1 MNKTLLERHSKRK
14 SNQARKIHITKDYIH
29 NADASCLINVGK
41 TSIICTASI
50 ETKIPNW
57 LKGSG
62 KGWLTAEYSMLP
74 ASTHTRN
81 NRESAQ
87 GKQSG
92 RTLEIQRLIGRSLRA
107 SLDLEKLQELQIKI
121 DCDVINADGG
131 TRTASITGGWVV
143 LKMLVE
149 SLIKNKTLKNNPIK
163 DQVAAISCGIFK
175 GEEILDLD
183 YFEDSNTEI
192 DANFVVSKSKNLI
205 EVQATA
211 EKGGFTKTQL
221 NTLIDMACKECDN
234 LFSIQSEVIK
244 NEKLPIGGY

>member
-14 SNQARKIHITKDYIH
+14 SNQARKIHITKDYIN

-41 TSIICTASI
+41 TSIICTASV

-57 LKGSG
+57 LKDSG

-81 NRESAQ
+81 NRESSQ

-107 SLDLEKLQELQIKI
+107 SLDLKKLQELQIKI

-149 SLIKNKTLKNNPIK
+149 SLIKNKTLKQNPIK

-175 GEEILDLD
+175 GKEILDLD

-234 LFSIQSEVIK
+234 LFNIQSEVIK
-244 NEKLPIGGY
+244 NEK

>member
-192 DANFVVSKSKNLI
+192 DANFVVSKSENLI

-211 EKGGFTKTQL
+211 EKGGFTKSQL
-221 NTLIDMACKECDN
+221 DTLIDMACKECDN
-234 LFSIQSEVIK
+234 LFNIQSKVIK
-244 NEKLPIGGY
+244 NEK

>member
-107 SLDLEKLQELQIKI
+107 SLDLKKLQELQIKI

-143 LKMLVE
+143 LKLLVE

-163 DQVAAISCGIFK
+163 DQIAAISCGIFK

-234 LFSIQSEVIK
+234 LFSIQSEVI
-244 NEKLPIGGY
+244 